1 MKNLDNLETD
11 FIALFKELLQ
21 KKDIKI
27 EADKTMLYYLNM
39 LIEYCPDL
47 VDELVYISNTFSND
61 DLDEEEK
68 LSLLKKLYNI
78 LKSNSTVF

>member
-11 FIALFKELLQ
+11 FIELFKELLQ
-21 KKDIKI
+21 KKDIEI